1 MTAMNIASIWDPL
14 TRFLTRSEYLLPV
27 LLAVA
32 VVLVG
37 GLLVAWLVDAL
48 VRGVLGWTGFDRI
61 AQRPRVSDVL
71 RRAGLRPQPSALVG
85 RFLRWLIVILTLLGA
100 LSILSAEATDV
111 VLAAMVTYT
120 PRLVAGLLLLVVG
133 YAVSTFAGR
142 SVLIW
147 SVNVQVQGA
156 HWLAGGVRLL
166 VGVFFAALALENL
179 GFGRDI
185 ALVVLAILLGGGVFA
200 AALAYGLAG
209 KDLARQSL
217 ERMTRDARGEERETL
232 SHL

>member
-1 MTAMNIASIWDPL
+1 MIEVQNGSIWDPL
-14 TRFLTRSEYLLPV
+14 VRFLERGQTLLPV
-27 LLAVA
+27 ILAIT
-32 VVLVG
+32 VVLLG
-37 GLLVAWLVDAL
+37 GLSLAWLVDAI
-48 VRGVLGWTGFDRI
+48 VRWGLRQAGFDRI
-61 AQRPRVSDVL
+61 AQRPRVSDSL
-71 RRAGLRPQPSALVG
+71 RRAGLRHPPSTLVAQL
-85 RFLRWLIVILTLLGA
+85 LRWVIVVLALLGA

-111 VLAAMVTYT
+111 VLRAMVTYA

-133 YAVSTFAGR
+133 YAVSALAGR

-147 SVNVQVQGA
+147 AVNAQVQA
-156 HWLAGGVRLL
+156 ARWLAGGVRLL
-166 VGVFFAALALENL
+166 VGIFFAALALENL

-209 KDLARQSL
+209 KELARQSL
-217 ERMTRDARGEERETL
+217 ERMMREAHGEDSETL

>member
-1 MTAMNIASIWDPL
+1 MIALMVGSIWDPL
-14 TRFLTRSEYLLPV
+14 TRFLERGRSLLPV
-27 LLAVA
+27 LLAIA
-32 VVLVG
+32 IVLVG
-37 GLLVAWLVDAL
+37 GLLLAWLVDAL
-48 VRGVLGWTGFDRI
+48 TRWVLRGVGFDRM
-61 AQRPRVSDVL
+61 AHRPRVADGL
-71 RRAGLRPQPSALVG
+71 RRAGLRHPPSALIG
-85 RFLRWLIVILTLLGA
+85 QLLRWLIVVLTLLGA

-111 VLAAMVTYT
+111 VIAAMVTYM

-133 YAVSTFAGR
+133 YAVSAFAGR

-147 SVNVQVQGA
+147 SVNAQVQGA
-156 HWLAGGVRLL
+156 RWLAGGVRML
-166 VGVFFAALALENL
+166 VGVFFAALALEHL

-185 ALVVLAILLGGGVFA
+185 ALVVLAILLGGGVFS

-217 ERMTRDARGEERETL
+217 ERMTREARGEEHETL

>member
-1 MTAMNIASIWDPL
+1 MIAVNLGSMWDPL
-14 TRFLTRSEYLLPV
+14 LRFLERGENLLPV
-27 LLAVA
+27 LLAIA
-32 VVLVG
+32 VVLVT
-37 GLLVAWLVDAL
+37 GLLLAWLAEA
-48 VRGVLGWTGFDRI
+48 VLRWILRRLGFDRI
-61 AQRPRVSDVL
+61 ARRPRVSDSL
-71 RRAGLRPQPSALVG
+71 RRAGLRSQPSDLVG
-85 RFLRWLIVILTLLGA
+85 QLLRWVIVILTLLGA
-100 LSILSAEATDV
+100 LSILSAEATDAV
-111 VLAAMVTYT
+111 IGAMVTYM

-133 YAVSTFAGR
+133 YAVSTFTGR

-147 SVNVQVQGA
+147 SVNARVQGA
-156 HWLAGGVRLL
+156 RWLAGAVRLL

-209 KDLARQSL
+209 KELARQSL
-217 ERMTRDARGEERETL
+217 ERMTREAHGEEHGTL

>member
-1 MTAMNIASIWDPL
+1 MIVMIVGSIWDPL
-14 TRFLTRSEYLLPV
+14 SRFLERSETLLPV
-27 LLAVA
+27 LLAIT
-32 VVLVG
+32 VVLAA
-37 GLLVAWLVDAL
+37 GLLVAWLVETLLRGAL
-48 VRGVLGWTGFDRI
+48 RMAGFDRI
-61 AQRPRVSDVL
+61 AHRPRVSDSL
-71 RRAGLRPQPSALVG
+71 RRAGLRQQPSMLVG
-85 RFLRWLIVILTLLGA
+85 HMARWVIVIATLLAA

-111 VLAAMVTYT
+111 VLAAMVTYM
-120 PRLVAGLLLLVVG
+120 PRLAAGLLLLVVG
-133 YAVSTFAGR
+133 YAASVFAGR

-147 SVNVQVQGA
+147 SVNAQVQGA
-156 HWLAGGVRLL
+156 GWLSGGVRLL

-217 ERMTRDARGEERETL
+217 ERMTREARGEDHETL

>member
-1 MTAMNIASIWDPL
+1 MMVVMLASMWDPL
-14 TRFLTRSEYLLPV
+14 TRFLERGQGLLPV
-27 LLAVA
+27 LLAIA
-32 VVLVG
+32 VVLVV
-37 GLLVAWLVDAL
+37 GLLVAWLLEAVVSWL
-48 VRGVLGWTGFDRI
+48 LRSIGFDRI
-61 AQRPRVSDVL
+61 AQRPKVTDSL
-71 RRAGLRPQPSALVG
+71 RRAGLRQRPSVLLG
-85 RFLRWLIVILTLLGA
+85 QLTRWLVVVLTLLGA

-111 VLAAMVTYT
+111 VMGAMVTYM

-133 YAVSTFAGR
+133 YAVSAFTGR

-147 SVNVQVQGA
+147 AVNARVQGA
-156 HWLAGGVRLL
+156 RWLAGGVRLL

-179 GFGRDI
+179 GFGREI

-217 ERMTRDARGEERETL
+217 ERMTREAHGEDRETL
-232 SHL
+232 SHI

>member
-1 MTAMNIASIWDPL
+1 MVVVVVGSIWDPL
-14 TRFLTRSEYLLPV
+14 TRFLERGQTLLPV

-32 VVLVG
+32 VVLAV
-37 GLLVAWLVDAL
+37 GLLLAWLVDAL
-48 VRGVLGWTGFDRI
+48 LRALLRLVGFDRI
-61 AQRPRVSDVL
+61 AQRPGVSDSL
-71 RRAGLRPQPSALVG
+71 RRSGLRQRPSVLVG
-85 RFLRWLIVILTLLGA
+85 HMFRWLIVIATLLAG
-100 LSILSAEATDV
+100 LSIVSAEATNV
-111 VLAAMVTYT
+111 VLTAMVTYT
-120 PRLVAGLLLLVVG
+120 PRLAAGLLLLVVG
-133 YAVSTFAGR
+133 YAVSVFVGR

-147 SVNVQVQGA
+147 SVNAQVHGA
-156 HWLAGGVRLL
+156 RWLAGGVRLL

-185 ALVVLAILLGGGVFA
+185 ALVVLAILLGGGVLA

-217 ERMTRDARGEERETL
+217 ERMTREARGEEGETL

>member
-1 MTAMNIASIWDPL
+1 MIAIYGTIWDPL
-14 TRFLTRSEYLLPV
+14 ARFLERGQSLLPV
-27 LLAVA
+27 LLAIA
-32 VVLVG
+32 IVLVS
-37 GLLVAWLVDAL
+37 GLLLAWLVEAL
-48 VRGVLGWTGFDRI
+48 VRWLLGLTGFDRL
-61 AQRPRVSDVL
+61 AQRPKVFDSL
-71 RRAGLRPQPSALVG
+71 RRAGLRHQPSVLVG
-85 RFLRWLIVILTLLGA
+85 QLFRWLIVILTLLGA

-111 VLAAMVTYT
+111 VIGAMVTYL

-133 YAVSTFAGR
+133 YAVSAFAGR

-147 SVNVQVQGA
+147 SVNAQVKGA
-156 HWLAGGVRLL
+156 RWLEGGVRLL

-209 KDLARQSL
+209 QELARQSL
-217 ERMTRDARGEERETL
+217 ERMTREARGDEHDTL

>member
-1 MTAMNIASIWDPL
+1 MNVVSIDPIWDPL
-14 TRFLTRSEYLLPV
+14 ARFLERAEHLLPV
-27 LLAVA
+27 LLAIG
-32 VVLVG
+32 VVLAV
-37 GLLVAWLVDAL
+37 GLLVAWLGDTLLRRVLRAL
-48 VRGVLGWTGFDRI
+48 NFDRVGH
-61 AQRPRVSDVL
+61 RLRVADSL
-71 RRAGLRPQPSALVG
+71 RRAGLRPELSVLAAQL
-85 RFLRWLIVILTLLGA
+85 FRWLIVILTLLSA

-111 VLAAMVTYT
+111 VLAMMVTYL
-120 PRLVAGLLLLVVG
+120 PRLVAGLLLLVAG
-133 YAVSTFAGR
+133 YAVSAFAGR

-147 SVNVQVQGA
+147 SVNAQVQGA
-156 HWLAGGVRLL
+156 RWLSAGVRLL

-209 KDLARQSL
+209 QDLARQSL
-217 ERMTRDARGEERETL
+217 ERMVREARGEDHETL

>member
-1 MTAMNIASIWDPL
+1 MITLMTATMWDPL
-14 TRFLTRSEYLLPV
+14 TRFLERGQSLLPV
-27 LLAVA
+27 LFAIA
-32 VVLVG
+32 VVLLV
-37 GLLVAWLVDAL
+37 GLLVAWFAELLIRWVL
-48 VRGVLGWTGFDRI
+48 RGVGFDRI
-61 AQRPRVSDVL
+61 ARRPGVSDSM
-71 RRAGLRPQPSALVG
+71 RRAGLRHQPSVLVG
-85 RFLRWLIVILTLLGA
+85 QLFRWVVVILTLIGA

-111 VLAAMVTYT
+111 VIRAMVTYM
-120 PRLVAGLLLLVVG
+120 PRLVAGLLLLVAG

-147 SVNVQVQGA
+147 SVNAQVHGA
-156 HWLAGGVRLL
+156 RWLAGGVRVL

-217 ERMTRDARGEERETL
+217 ERMTREAHGEDQETL

>member
-1 MTAMNIASIWDPL
+1 MTPDNASIWDPL
-14 TRFLTRSEYLLPV
+14 RRFVERGESLLPV
-27 LLAVA
+27 LLAICI
-32 VVLVG
+32 VLVV
-37 GLLVAWLVDAL
+37 GLLLAWMAERLCAWLLRLA
-48 VRGVLGWTGFDRI
+48 GFDRV
-61 AQRPRVSDVL
+61 AKRPHVSDSL
-71 RRAGLRPQPSALVG
+71 RRAGLRHRPSELVG
-85 RFLRWLIVILTLLGA
+85 QLLRWVIVVLTLLGA
-100 LSILSAEATDV
+100 LSILSSEATDV
-111 VLAAMVTYT
+111 AIAAMVTYL
-120 PRLVAGLLLLVVG
+120 PRLVAGLFLVVVG

-147 SVNVQVQGA
+147 SVNARVQGA
-156 HWLAGGVRLL
+156 RWLAGGVRLL

-185 ALVVLAILLGGGVFA
+185 AIVVLAILLGGGVFA

-217 ERMTRDARGEERETL
+217 ERMTREAHGEDSETL